1 MLTNFAVLSAQLRE
15 PGGLGVWMLGT
26 NGAQQ
31 TQSVVANVD
40 TNLLLLSLTL
50 DHLADI
56 TSNLNAQVQA
66 NTNMLGVVS
75 KTVGDADDFVQG
87 LKRHWLFRSAFKK
100 ENAENTTAPPP
111 DLLSPQ
117 KR

>member
-1 MLTNFAVLSAQLRE
+1 
-15 PGGLGVWMLGT
+15 MLGT

-31 TQSVVANVD
+31 TVSVVADVD

-100 ENAENTTAPPP
+100 ENKGDTNAPSSNLLPP
-111 DLLSPQ
+111 RP
-117 KR
+117 R